1 MMKRTLLFSVL
12 CFAFVLNSIAQIN
25 KVNTKNEDPGF
36 SFYLPRT
43 TLEFEFTVTEN
54 RFTPGELS
62 SFASQYFQ
70 TGAEHNKKR
79 SSFTLENISVSQTGV
94 IDPSQHY
101 IISPKIIEKLSVQT
115 VNGGIIKSIN
125 GSTDYQNSKNKTGI
139 ISTFSRPDE
148 SYDNKIPFFSL
159 GTRNDTIINREI
171 TPDSTIIER
180 RIINRRT
187 VSNTPEEMAKESVKK
202 LDEIRKTRYML
213 ISGPE
218 DIVMDGKSLKISLAE
233 LEKTEQEL
241 LALFFGNTRKV
252 KQTYRISHIPGE
264 STDTL
269 FYMSVENGVSMSEL
283 PGYMPVK
290 ISYKT
295 IGYQPTT
302 FIQNEKA
309 KSNLIP
315 YRVSP
320 KMIVS
325 IVWSNSKYFETELII
340 PQFGEVIQV
349 PVNNLTNLKVIYD
362 ENTGII
368 ESIGPNVAK

>member
-1 MMKRTLLFSVL
+1 MKRTLLFFVL
-12 CFAFVLNSIAQIN
+12 CSSSVLNSIAQI
-25 KVNTKNEDPGF
+25 TKANPQNEAPGF
-36 SFYLPRT
+36 SFYLPRAK
-43 TLEFEFTVTEN
+43 LEFEFTVTEN

-70 TGAEHNKKR
+70 TGAEQNKKS

-101 IISPKIIEKLSVQT
+101 IISPKIVEKLSIQT

-125 GSTDYQNSKNKTGI
+125 GSTDYQIGNHKTGI
-139 ISTFSRPDE
+139 VSTFSRPDE
-148 SYDNKIPFFSL
+148 GYDNKIPFFSL

-187 VSNTPEEMAKESVKK
+187 VSNTPEEMARESVKK

-218 DIVMDGKSLKISLAE
+218 DIVMDGKSLEISLAE

-241 LALFFGNTRKV
+241 LALFFGKTRKL
-252 KQTYRISHIPGE
+252 KQTYRIGHIPGE

-269 FYMSVENGVSMSEL
+269 FYLSAENGVSMSEL

-295 IGYQPTT
+295 TGYQTTT
-302 FIQNEKA
+302 FIPSEKA
-309 KSNLIP
+309 KNNPIP
-315 YRVSP
+315 YRIPP
-320 KMIVS
+320 KVIVS
-325 IVWSNSKYFETELII
+325 IVWNNSKYFETELII
-340 PQFGEVIQV
+340 PQFGEVIEV

-368 ESIGPNVAK
+368 ESIGPGGAK